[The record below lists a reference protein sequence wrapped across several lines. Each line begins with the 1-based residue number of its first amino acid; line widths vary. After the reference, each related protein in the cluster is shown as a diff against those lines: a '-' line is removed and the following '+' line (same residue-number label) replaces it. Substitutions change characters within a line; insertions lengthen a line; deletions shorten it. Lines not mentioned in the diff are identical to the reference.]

1 MSALSLSLPLSFLP
15 RLWFLWPDETGH
27 NKRSRNK
34 CGCLGGCRFYG
45 GTNTGLDFFHL
56 EEMTPSCS
64 LAFSSSSVE
73 SDMCYGQSLL
83 QPGEW
88 IVTKETPKLSNG
100 TSVSMYLSK

>member
-1 MSALSLSLPLSFLP
+1 MRCLSFSLPP
-15 RLWFLWPDETGH
+15 RLWFLWPDETGR

-56 EEMTPSCS
+56 EEKTPLSS
-64 LAFSSSSVE
+64 AFSSSAE
-73 SDMCYGQSLL
+73 SDICYGQSLL